1 MNTYPR
7 ELIERCVKAAYTAT
21 RRHWGTARNDR
32 ERPDWV
38 MSRIERDVVKVLDGH
53 SARELHYA
61 WRSRKVSGVGHENY
75 YKLIAVNPT
84 LKTWSLLTGHE
95 KHAFCLFVNA
105 VLAEKEKFEERSNHF
120 FYQSQKNMQALF
132 KDLFDKKASEEP
144 SVCSRVATVGKTAE
158 EEEEEVRADFALVE
172 KGMYQGLFPP
182 LSHSRKVSG
191 ERIAEYQKAK
201 DNAMRLLG
209 RNAHDFYGWP
219 YADTTTE
226 AESICSSLPSRKNK
240 DADLQDVANKVSAA
254 GAKQRAEA
262 ADPLLQF
269 CAKAGLQAVNTYQY
283 FLFIPAM
290 TPQTAQTLARKILG
304 GNAGVPSAD
313 SSPDYTIFRAAVL
326 GAKAQYQ
333 KNFQVNSVNFS
344 IGSLFHNGRQTP
356 VSKCPD
362 YVLRMGSGLYENNKV
377 IGDPIRAEMTKRGM
391 SW

>member
-7 ELIERCVKAAYTAT
+7 ELIDRCVKAAYTAT
-21 RRHWGTARNDR
+21 RKHWGTDRNDR

-61 WRSRKVSGVGHENY
+61 WRSRKVAGVGHENY

-105 VLAEKEKFEERSNHF
+105 VLAEKEKFEERSTHF

-132 KDLFDKKASEEP
+132 KDLFDKKVAAEP
-144 SVCSRVATVGKTAE
+144 RPAPRCKGKSLVGLYNVVFDEMAAFDQVTAYNI
-158 EEEEEVRADFALVE
+158 
-172 KGMYQGLFPP
+172 G
-182 LSHSRKVSG
+182 
-191 ERIAEYQKAK
+191 EYQKAK
-201 DNAMRLLG
+201 DNALRLLG
-209 RNAHDFYGWP
+209 RNVHDFYGWP
-219 YADTTTE
+219 YADTCPE

-269 CAKAGLQAVNTYQY
+269 CAKAGLTAVNAYQY
-283 FLFIPAM
+283 YLSIPMMDPRTAESLAKKVIIGLVHAPN
-290 TPQTAQTLARKILG
+290 TPSNEYR
-304 GNAGVPSAD
+304 
-313 SSPDYTIFRAAVL
+313 IFRAAVL
-326 GAKAQYQ
+326 GAKDKYNENLKA
-333 KNFQVNSVNFS
+333 
-344 IGSLFHNGRQTP
+344 TP
-356 VSKCPD
+356 VPKEPLTFW
-362 YVLRMGSGLYENNKV
+362 VKGNKV
-377 IGDPIRAEMTKRGM
+377 PVNACPEDYLRIGLGIYAKNTPHGDAVRAEMRKRGM